1 MWPVCSRLLK
11 YWDFEQAQKKP
22 TLRWGGFLYNRFDV
36 KKERRKWGFPQTLI
50 RVRSKLMGYQLALMF
65 NQVEIG
71 YQQLALLRLFKFPH
85 WAIIHLHSD
94 CIARRRVAVWSG
106 GNLCVTKSHLISC
119 RLARPMQIPNT
130 LVYTIVHTQTHT
142 ETRTCVCTYTL
153 VFTIEHMETHTER
166 HVHVYAGT
174 HLCSQLYTWKHTQRD
189 TYYVYMHVH
198 TDRRHRRQLKL
209 TSCWPTPRGGSVYV
223 SVWVCSSD
231 FAKYEIRMYFSI
243 CVLLHLTCSTTAM
256 LIWTLVQEFCYF
268 PYPPPVKRCSAVS
281 TEACYFVSGTQMI
294 LLFNQ
299 LSNGECQS
307 IVRCVL

>member
-36 KKERRKWGFPQTLI
+36 KKERRIWGFPQTLI

-71 YQQLALLRLFKFPH
+71 YQQPALLRLFKFPH

-130 LVYTIVHTQTHT
+130 LVFTIVHKQRH
-142 ETRTCVCTYTL
+142 TCVHNCTQAN
-153 VFTIEHMETHTER
+153 IH
-166 HVHVYAGT
+166 
-174 HLCSQLYTWKHTQRD
+174 RD

-209 TSCWPTPRGGSVYV
+209 TSCWPTPRGAVCMSVCECVPLISLNTKYACI
-223 SVWVCSSD
+223 SVFVCFYILPVVQMQCSFERLYKN
-231 FAKYEIRMYFSI
+231 FAISPTFFQWNGAVLYIRKPATLWAALKWFCCSI
-243 CVLLHLTCSTTAM
+243 NCPMGNVNL
-256 LIWTLVQEFCYF
+256 
-268 PYPPPVKRCSAVS
+268 
-281 TEACYFVSGTQMI
+281 
-294 LLFNQ
+294 
-299 LSNGECQS
+299 
-307 IVRCVL
+307 

>member
-36 KKERRKWGFPQTLI
+36 KKERRIWGFPQTLI

-71 YQQLALLRLFKFPH
+71 YQQPALLRLFKFPH

-130 LVYTIVHTQTHT
+130 LVFTIVHTQTHT

-153 VFTIEHMETHTER
+153 VFTIVHMETHTER
-166 HVHVYAGT
+166 HVLRVYA
-174 HLCSQLYTWKHTQRD
+174 RA
-189 TYYVYMHVH
+189 
-198 TDRRHRRQLKL
+198 HR
-209 TSCWPTPRGGSVYV
+209 SPPPPPTKAHFLLADAPGGCVYV